1 MKENLITVV
10 FIILLGIADV
20 LLFTY
25 VTNINRYKQLSRTR
39 LEDNDVV
46 RNMDLDKKKYDD
58 VINTALKGEGID
70 INIKDKTENTNVK
83 IHTIDESSL
92 NHVRKK
98 LVKYVKNELIQEIVK
113 NNYIICGDTHQNFA
127 IPIFND
133 GFLMLSMRRWAEVMN
148 QAYGNQH
155 NFYMA
160 AVCDIQEKLP
170 NE

>member
-1 MKENLITVV
+1 MLKPKIIRWMTYEDLEQIQKEMQIEDTMYGYTPEVYEAPFDELHQ
-10 FIILLGIADV
+10 DV
-20 LLFTY
+20 
-25 VTNINRYKQLSRTR
+25 
-39 LEDNDVV
+39 
-46 RNMDLDKKKYDD
+46 
-58 VINTALKGEGID
+58 
-70 INIKDKTENTNVK
+70 
-83 IHTIDESSL
+83 
-92 NHVRKK
+92 
-98 LVKYVKNELIQEIVK
+98 LIQEIVK

>member
-1 MKENLITVV
+1 MLKPKIIRWMTYEDLEQIQKEIQIGDTMYGYTPEVHEAP
-10 FIILLGIADV
+10 FDEFHQDV
-20 LLFTY
+20 
-25 VTNINRYKQLSRTR
+25 
-39 LEDNDVV
+39 
-46 RNMDLDKKKYDD
+46 
-58 VINTALKGEGID
+58 
-70 INIKDKTENTNVK
+70 
-83 IHTIDESSL
+83 
-92 NHVRKK
+92 
-98 LVKYVKNELIQEIVK
+98 LIQEIVK